1 MYTFNDMKNLVI
13 SQMLLTFI
21 FVFMVN
27 VTNHNSLDQV
37 DLIQHIAKFVE
48 SQTVEEEQE
57 EEVEEAVVEVEEV
70 QEVEELVVESS
81 PTDKLT
87 PEQYEEYQKLEV
99 AITQVPKVYG
109 TISEED
115 METLLTAVV
124 VESEKNNLKPM
135 VVLSVIATE
144 SSFRKDV
151 VNSSNATGLM
161 QIIPRW
167 HQDKIKGRDLTDI
180 EVNVEVGTAFLAE
193 CMSKRKTYKRGLAC
207 YNGAVSPEK
216 VEDYYT
222 KVSNKTNLLT
232 GIIRHQV

>member
-48 SQTVEEEQE
+48 SQTVEEQE
-57 EEVEEAVVEVEEV
+57 EKVEEAVVVVEEV

-87 PEQYEEYQKLEV
+87 PEQYKEYQKLEV
-99 AITQVPKVYG
+99 AITQVPKVYK

-167 HQDKIKGRDLTDI
+167 HQDKIKGRDLLDI

-193 CMSKRKTYKRGLAC
+193 CMSKRKTYKGGLAC

-216 VEDYYT
+216 VEDYYA

-232 GIIRHQV
+232 SIIIHQV

>member
-13 SQMLLTFI
+13 SQMLFTFI

-48 SQTVEEEQE
+48 SQTVEEQE
-57 EEVEEAVVEVEEV
+57 EKVEEVTVVEEV

-87 PEQYEEYQKLEV
+87 PEQYKEYQKLEV
-99 AITQVPKVYG
+99 VITQVPKLYK

-193 CMSKRKTYKRGLAC
+193 CMNKRKTYKGGLAC

-216 VEDYYT
+216 VEDYYA

-232 GIIRHQV
+232 GIIRQQV